1 MIYLCSHLWANKEDR
16 ENCLKVLSFLEIPL
30 DRYVFVDL
38 NYESVDIKKANV
50 IICFDRAYKDIARL
64 YTADGVFKIKDMV
77 GRDMIDESSKFM
89 LFNIAHTM
97 TQIMTSEDTKQK
109 VWNKLL
115 MFEEYYL
122 KMYPIDLEQ
131 SDESE
136 EEVVETE
143 SETLPEAQPHVE
155 YHDED
160 TEIPVI
166 VNVQEFVNELAQH
179 IDLTDPSIGKTLSL
193 ANKIVFA
200 TPEGN
205 VTIHPVGGRIPK
217 DNTAHLSIKDT
228 IALLKTC
235 LMFNATTVSFYLKDS

>member
-136 EEVVETE
+136 EE
-143 SETLPEAQPHVE
+143 
-155 YHDED
+155 
-160 TEIPVI
+160 
-166 VNVQEFVNELAQH
+166 LAQH